1 MKNIKLTEGLI
12 DKIKQIIKD
21 KKSDKQA
28 IDDISNIIEAA
39 PAIWGDDDKKQSQKI
54 KVDEALH
61 GKFDIEIFFK
71 MAKDIGLE
79 TLEDLEKFLKNE
91 KRPEDKDEW
100 ETMLR
105 YRASLGN
112 DFKIKEELTEDKE
125 TCVLCGKHIEGYGN
139 NPAPLA
145 DEGKCCDEC
154 NKTKVIPARMKTL
167 RGKKMNEAA
176 EDKGNIKILGFNH
189 SDPEYVY
196 GICNLTADQVK
207 KLKKYFEYIEDVSS
221 FRGLYIVGNNDES
234 FYFYDGSK
242 YSTPKE
248 WDEAVYQALVQDAKD
263 NPDEDVLYVE
273 LGGLEV
279 EIDKDRLEINKHY
292 VTNMVKNSYV
302 DGDSEA
308 QFFFVNFTDT
318 DIEPL
323 DIGDTTIIVY
333 DNFKNFK
340 SDSGEEEEEVYE
352 MDYDD
357 DYIIDYEDEPEEEME
372 YDDEY
377 SFRR

>member
-196 GICNLTADQVK
+196 GICNLTADQAK
-207 KLKKYFEYIEDVSS
+207 KLEKYFEYIEDVSS
-221 FRGLYIVGNNDES
+221 LRGLYIVGNNDES

-279 EIDKDRLEINKHY
+279 EIDKDRLEINKHH
-292 VTNMVKNSYV
+292 VTNMVKNSYI

-340 SDSGEEEEEVYE
+340 SDSGEEEEVDE

-377 SFRR
+377 SFKR